1 MKMAWRC
8 GNGRSALTFVAVSL
22 LAGCVT
28 QVYRP
33 GSADNPLN
41 HLKLGQSYGDM
52 VRALGV
58 PSHSESEDRSGK
70 TMATAVIPVVGLAAI
85 ASPTSLQIYRY
96 DHIGTVTIDN
106 DNRIVRIEAE

>member
-1 MKMAWRC
+1 MKKPLCC
-8 GNGRSALTFVAVSL
+8 GNGRRALTFVAVSL

-33 GSADNPLN
+33 GSAENPLN
-41 HLKLGQSYGDM
+41 RLKLGQSYGDM
-52 VRALGV
+52 IKALGA
-58 PSHSESEDRSGK
+58 PGHGESEDRTGK

-85 ASPTSLQIYRY
+85 ASPTSLQIYHY

>member
-1 MKMAWRC
+1 MKKPLRRGLAR
-8 GNGRSALTFVAVSL
+8 RALTFVTVSL
-22 LAGCVT
+22 LASCVT

-41 HLKLGQSYGDM
+41 HLKLGQSYGEM
-52 VRALGV
+52 VKALGV
-58 PSHSESEDRSGK
+58 PSHSESEDRTGK
-70 TMATAVIPVVGLAAI
+70 TMATAVIPVVGLASI

-96 DHIGTVTIDN
+96 DHIGTITIDN

>member
-1 MKMAWRC
+1 MKKSWRC
-8 GNGRSALTFVAVSL
+8 GISRGALAFVAVGL

-41 HLKLGQSYGDM
+41 RLKLGQSYGDM
-52 VRALGV
+52 VRVLGV
-58 PSHSESEDRSGK
+58 PNHSESEDRSGK

-96 DHIGTVTIDN
+96 EHIGMITIDN